1 MPTLPLILSRP
12 MGRPIAYRDG
22 RSIPE
27 AVFLRDAAALA
38 AQLPEDAQLLNLCE
52 DRYHFAVAMAAGL
65 ISARA
70 TLLAPT
76 QAPEALRRIH
86 DLAAP
91 LVCLTDPGAA
101 TAALMEL
108 RCRILTVNCG
118 GDLTAAPTAVPQINV
133 AQTAVIIFT
142 SGSTGLP
149 VAHAKSFGQML
160 EGARVQL
167 TQLPAAA
174 AEAGYALLATVPAQ
188 HMFGLE
194 ASVLL
199 PMHSPHALCA
209 ERPFYPAD
217 IAAALGRLPR
227 PRALIS
233 TPVHLRALLDA
244 GIDVPALDL
253 VLCATAPLPQT
264 LAEQVEARCKAT
276 LIEIYGSTET
286 GMIARRRTALEHR
299 WQLFPRVRLRRAPGG
314 WCAHGGHLPLPMP
327 LADELEPLDEEHFLL
342 HGRSADLVNVAGKRS
357 SLAYLSQQ
365 LLSIPGVQDG
375 AFFLQETARSS
386 MTGVTRLAALVVA
399 PGLTCEAILS
409 VLRERVDAVF
419 LPRPLWLVAQ
429 LPRNATGK
437 LAQGALQTL
446 AAQLSS
452 QRAHERS

>member
-1 MPTLPLILSRP
+1 VPTLPLILRRSC
-12 MGRPIAYRDG
+12 GRPIAYRDG
-22 RSIPE
+22 QGIPE

-38 AQLPEDAQLLNLCE
+38 ARLPADRQLLNLCE
-52 DRYHFAVAMAAGL
+52 DRYHFAVAMGAGL

-70 TLLAPT
+70 TLLPPS
-76 QAPEALRRIH
+76 QAPEALRRVR

-91 LVCLTDPGAA
+91 LVCITDEGAA
-101 TAALMEL
+101 TAALLEL
-108 RCRILTVNCG
+108 RCPILTVDCG
-118 GDLTAAPTAVPQINV
+118 GDLTAAPVSVPQIDA

-142 SGSTGLP
+142 SGSTGMP
-149 VAHAKSFGQML
+149 VPHAKSFGQMA

-167 TQLPAAA
+167 TQLPGAA
-174 AEAGYALLATVPAQ
+174 AEPGYALLATVPAQ

-194 ASVLL
+194 ATVLL
-199 PMHSPHALCA
+199 PMQGPHALCA

-217 IAAALGRLPR
+217 IGAALARLPR

-233 TPVHLRALLDA
+233 TPVHLGALLDA

-253 VLCATAPLPQT
+253 VLCATAPLAQP
-264 LAEQVEARCKAT
+264 LAQEVEARCKAP

-299 WQLFPRVRLRRAPGG
+299 WQLFPRMRLRRAEAG
-314 WCAHGGHLPLPMP
+314 WCAQGGHLPVAMP
-327 LADELEPLDEEHFLL
+327 LADELELLDAEHFLL
-342 HGRSADLVNVAGKRS
+342 HGRTADLVNVAGKRS

-399 PGLTCEAILS
+399 PGLTCEGILTI
-409 VLRERVDAVF
+409 LRERVDAVF
-419 LPRPLWLVAQ
+419 LPRPLWLVDQ

-437 LAQGALQTL
+437 LAQEALQML
-446 AAQLSS
+446 ATQLSS